1 MVDADQVRLGSTE
14 NEPKLKDSHLLD
26 ELQHVVEGDMAG
38 DRDEVEDL
46 MGGGNGEAGDV
57 GSGR

>member
-1 MVDADQVRLGSTE
+1 MRLGSTE

-26 ELQHVVEGDMAG
+26 EPQHVVEGDMAG

-46 MGGGNGEAGDV
+46 MGGDNGEAGDV
-57 GSGR
+57 GTGR